1 MKDNEGCGC
10 YIILA
15 AIGFIAW
22 IAMTVSKNSSGG
34 SSNTT
39 PATQTNTP
47 YTPPPS
53 IYTPTNSE
61 PVQQTVPVRYS
72 SGAKTPDD
80 AYNEGYDDGY
90 KQGKEDGRIGYSHG
104 ANYDDSSD
112 YYD

>member
-80 AYNEGYDDGY
+80 AYNEGY
-90 KQGKEDGRIGYSHG
+90 EIGRASCRERV
-104 ANYDDSSD
+104 
-112 YYD
+112 

>member
-1 MKDNEGCGC
+1 MSPFNDNEGCGC
-10 YIILA
+10 FLILA

-22 IAMTVSKNSSGG
+22 IGMTASKNSSGG

-39 PATQTNTP
+39 PTTQTSTP

-53 IYTPTNSE
+53 NYTPTYSE

-72 SGAKTPDD
+72 SSANTPDD

-90 KQGKEDGRIGYSHG
+90 ETR
-104 ANYDDSSD
+104 
-112 YYD
+112 